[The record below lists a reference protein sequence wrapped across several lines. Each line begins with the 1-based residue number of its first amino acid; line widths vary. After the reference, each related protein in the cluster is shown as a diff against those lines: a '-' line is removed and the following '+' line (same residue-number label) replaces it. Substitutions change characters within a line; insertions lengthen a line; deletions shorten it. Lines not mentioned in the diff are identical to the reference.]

1 MNTTLLVTFIAL
13 NIINVIIQTVKSLM
27 TVKCGKVGASLIN
40 ALAYGFYTI
49 VTIYMLCN
57 LTLWLKAF
65 IVAMCNL
72 VGVFVVKWAEEK
84 ARKDK
89 LWKIEVTVKKGLS
102 TDLLKEELEKSEIPF
117 SYLDI
122 NKYILFNIYCAT
134 QKESAI
140 VKMFIDR
147 LDVKYFVT
155 ETKSLY

>member
-1 MNTTLLVTFIAL
+1 MNTTLLVTFIVL
-13 NIINVIIQTVKSLM
+13 NIINVIIQTIKSLM

-117 SYLDI
+117 NYLDI

-134 QKESAI
+134 QKESSI

>member
-1 MNTTLLVTFIAL
+1 
-13 NIINVIIQTVKSLM
+13 M

-49 VTIYMLCN
+49 VTIYMLCD

-89 LWKIEVTVKKGLS
+89 LWKVEVTVKKGLS
-102 TDLLKEELEKSEIPF
+102 ADLLKEELEKSEIPF
-117 SYLDI
+117 NYLDI

-134 QKESAI
+134 QKESSV
-140 VKMFIDR
+140 VKMFIDK
-147 LDVKYFVT
+147 LDAKYFVT

>member
-1 MNTTLLVTFIAL
+1 MNTTLLVTFIVL

-49 VTIYMLCN
+49 VTIYMLCD

-102 TDLLKEELEKSEIPF
+102 ADLLKEELEKSEIPF
-117 SYLDI
+117 NYLDI

-134 QKESAI
+134 QKESSI
-140 VKMFIDR
+140 VKMFIDK
-147 LDVKYFVT
+147 LDAKYFVT